1 MQIDTGVLF
10 PLVSVLLAVGTFVI
24 GRMSSARQKGAADGE
39 LKADIKY
46 IKNSVEKQD
55 AKLDGIVKNYDDVKL
70 EIERLK
76 SRLEALEKKVNFMHP
91 EGGQL

>member
-1 MQIDTGVLF
+1 MNIDTVI
-10 PLVSVLLAVGTFVI
+10 VTFVI
-24 GRMSSARQKGAADGE
+24 AVATFFLGRLEKARGNGQADGE
-39 LKADIKY
+39 LKSDVKY
-46 IKNSVEKQD
+46 IKNSIEKQD

-76 SRLEALEKKVNFMHP
+76 NRIEALEKKVNFMHP